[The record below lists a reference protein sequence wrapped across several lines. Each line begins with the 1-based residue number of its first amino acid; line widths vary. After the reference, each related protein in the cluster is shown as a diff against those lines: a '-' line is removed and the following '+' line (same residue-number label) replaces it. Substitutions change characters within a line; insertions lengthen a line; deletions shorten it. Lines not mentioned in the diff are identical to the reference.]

1 MEHAPSTQTPKY
13 DRVSLLSIAILLVLT
28 WGFYKTYIILFPS
41 FEGFQ
46 FVHHFHG
53 AIMLLWIG
61 ALIIQP
67 WLISRKKY
75 RIHKAIGKISFVL
88 APILMISI
96 FLVSRN
102 TFHLTLNAPS
112 PLTEAI
118 AIVSLSI
125 PAVFIFGILYGLAI
139 ANKARTFYHMRYM
152 IGTGLLMIGPGLG
165 RGLIVYFGMQP
176 PFAISITLLAVALI
190 SALFLVADIAKKRD
204 YKPNLI
210 VVTMMFLYLA
220 CWELRYTTIWQAF
233 GEAFTKWFF

>member
-1 MEHAPSTQTPKY
+1 MEHAKATEDPKY
-13 DRVSLLSIAILLVLT
+13 DRISLLSISILLVLT

-75 RIHKAIGKISFVL
+75 RIHKAIGKASFVL

-112 PLTEAI
+112 PMQDAVAL
-118 AIVSLSI
+118 VSLSI
-125 PAVFIFGILYGLAI
+125 PAIFIFGILYGLAI
-139 ANKARTFYHMRYM
+139 ANKARTYYHMRYM

-165 RGLIVYFGMQP
+165 RGLIVYVGMQP
-176 PFAISITLLAVALI
+176 PIAISLTLLVVALI
-190 SALFLVADIAKKRD
+190 SAVFLFSDIVKKQD

-210 VVTMMFLYLA
+210 VVTMMFLYVA
-220 CWELRYTTIWQAF
+220 CWELRYTAIWQGF
-233 GEAFTKWFF
+233 GEVFAKWFF

>member
-1 MEHAPSTQTPKY
+1 MAHVQSTQSQKY
-13 DRVSLLSIAILLVLT
+13 DRISLVPIAILIVLT
-28 WGFYKTYIILFPS
+28 WGFYRTYIMFFPS

-75 RIHKAIGKISFVL
+75 RIHKAIGKLSFLL

-112 PLTEAI
+112 PMTDAVAL
-118 AIVSLSI
+118 VSLSI
-125 PAVFIFGILYGLAI
+125 PAIFIFGILYGLAI
-139 ANKARTFYHMRYM
+139 ANKARTYYHMRYM

-165 RGLIVYFGMQP
+165 RGLIIYFGMQP
-176 PFAISITLLAVALI
+176 PIAISLTLLAVALI
-190 SALFLVADIAKKRD
+190 SAVFLVADIIKKQD

-210 VVTMMFLYLA
+210 VVMMMFLYVA
-220 CWELRYTTIWQAF
+220 CWELRYTVIWQGF
-233 GEAFTKWFF
+233 GDVFTKLFF